1 MKCDQVLCPIIYR
14 PNPSLSFLWCVT
26 FCTMASLFLRNQRFS
41 LATLLLLLE
50 LLTVNL
56 RTADAQ
62 IGVCYGMLGN
72 NLPPANEVVGLYKS
86 NNIRRMRL
94 YDPNQAAL
102 QALRNSGIELILGV
116 PNSDLQGLATNADTA
131 RQWVQ
136 RNVLNFWPSVKIK
149 YVAVGNEVNPVGG
162 SSWLAQYV
170 LPAVQNV
177 YQAIRAQGLHDQI
190 KVSTAVDMTLI
201 GNSYPPSQGSFRGDV
216 RSYLDPIIGYLL
228 YASAPL
234 LVNVYPYFSYSGNPR
249 DISLPYALFTSP
261 NVVVQDGQY
270 GYQNLFDAML
280 DSVHAAIDNT
290 RIGYVE
296 VVVSESGWPSD
307 GGFGA
312 TYDNARVYLD
322 NLVRRAKRG
331 SPRRPSKPTETY
343 IFAMFDENQKS
354 PEIEKHFGLFSPNKQ
369 KKYPFGF
376 GGKRDEEVF
385 IDDFNATISLKSD
398 M

>member
-1 MKCDQVLCPIIYR
+1 
-14 PNPSLSFLWCVT
+14 
-26 FCTMASLFLRNQRFS
+26 MASLFLRNQRFS

>member
-1 MKCDQVLCPIIYR
+1 ML
-14 PNPSLSFLWCVT
+14 LS
-26 FCTMASLFLRNQRFS
+26 SLFTRAQRFS
-41 LATLLLLLE
+41 LPALLLLLE
-50 LLTVNL
+50 LFTINL

-62 IGVCYGMLGN
+62 IGVCYGMMGN
-72 NLPPANEVVGLYKS
+72 NLPPANEVIDLYRS

-94 YDPNQAAL
+94 YDPNQGAL
-102 QALRNSGIELILGV
+102 QALRNSGIELVLGV
-116 PNSDLQGLATNADTA
+116 PNSDLQGLATNADNA

-149 YVAVGNEVNPVGG
+149 YIAVGNEVNPVGG

-170 LPAVQNV
+170 LPAVQNI

-190 KVSTAVDMTLI
+190 KVSTAIDMTLI
-201 GNSYPPSQGSFRGDV
+201 GNSYPPSQGSFRNDV
-216 RSYLDPIIGYLL
+216 RSYIDPIIGYLL
-228 YASAPL
+228 YANAPL
-234 LVNVYPYFSYSGNPR
+234 LVNVYPYFSYTGNPR

-261 NVVVQDGQY
+261 NVVVWDGQY

-280 DSVHAAIDNT
+280 DAVHAAIDNT
-290 RIGYVE
+290 GIGYVE
-296 VVVSESGWPSD
+296 VVVSESGWPSEGD
-307 GGFGA
+307 FAA

-322 NLVRRAKRG
+322 NLIRRAGRG
-331 SPRRPSKPTETY
+331 TPRRPSKPTETY
-343 IFAMFDENQKS
+343 LFAMFDENQKN

-376 GGKRDEEVF
+376 GGKRNIEVV
-385 IDDFNATISLKSD
+385 DDYINATVSLKSD

>member
-1 MKCDQVLCPIIYR
+1 
-14 PNPSLSFLWCVT
+14 
-26 FCTMASLFLRNQRFS
+26 MASLFLRNQRFS

-56 RTADAQ
+56 LMADAQ
-62 IGVCYGMLGN
+62 IGVCYGMMGN
-72 NLPPANEVVGLYKS
+72 NLPPANEVVDLFKS

-136 RNVLNFWPSVKIK
+136 RNVLNYWPSVKIK
-149 YVAVGNEVNPVGG
+149 YVAVGNEVSPVGG

-177 YQAIRAQGLHDQI
+177 YQAIRAQGLHNQI
-190 KVSTAVDMTLI
+190 KVSTAIDLTLI

-234 LVNVYPYFSYSGNPR
+234 LVNVYPYFSYRDNSR
-249 DISLPYALFTSP
+249 DISLPYAIFTSP

-354 PEIEKHFGLFSPNKQ
+354 PDIEKHFGLFSPNKQ

-376 GGKRDEEVF
+376 GGRCHGEVV
-385 IDDFNATISLKSD
+385 INDFNATISLKSD